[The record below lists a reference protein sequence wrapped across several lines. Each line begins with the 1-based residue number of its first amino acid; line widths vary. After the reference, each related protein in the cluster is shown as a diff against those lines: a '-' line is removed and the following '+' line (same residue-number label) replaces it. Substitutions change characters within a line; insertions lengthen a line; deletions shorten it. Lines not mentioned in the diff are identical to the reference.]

1 MTTFNIGLFGFGCVG
16 EGFYQIARE
25 DTKVDITFRKIII
38 KNLQKKRNAPAEL
51 FSDNPE
57 DIFNDEKIDLVVEL
71 INGTEEAFEIVS
83 TSIKK
88 RIPVV
93 SANKKMLAVYFTE
106 LKELVDRYST
116 PILYEGAVC
125 GAIPILRII
134 DQYFQYDQITQLEG
148 IFNGTTNYI
157 LTQQFEEN
165 RNFDETLKS
174 AQELGFAEL
183 DASSDID
190 AYDPKYK
197 LKIVAAHAFGLDVP
211 ESEILNLGIRNI
223 HKKDIAYAKNKGLK
237 YRLLAKAIKKENQV
251 SLFVLPV
258 LTKQEDTAYA
268 INNENNFASLSTKYA
283 DNHLLVGKGAGS
295 LPTGTAVYSD
305 VVSIAKSNH
314 RYHIPE
320 SIDVEFTNNASIEV
334 FVSSVNAGSISQV
347 ILDEE
352 YQVFES
358 ANYFYKIG
366 KITLKK
372 LISISKSDL
381 FIGMISENVEFE
393 IPEKSLAAT

>member
-25 DTKVDITFRKIII
+25 DRKVDINFKKIII
-38 KNLQKKRNAPAEL
+38 KNLQKQRSAPPEL
-51 FSDNPE
+51 FSDNPD
-57 DIFNDEKIDLVVEL
+57 DIFNDEEIDLVVEL

-83 TSIKK
+83 AAIKK

-106 LKELVDRYST
+106 LKELVDEYET

-125 GAIPILRII
+125 GAIPILRTI
-134 DQYFQYDQITQLEG
+134 DQYFQYDQITQVEG

-183 DASSDID
+183 DASSDVD
-190 AYDPKYK
+190 AFDPKYK
-197 LKIVAAHAFGLDVP
+197 LKIVAAHAFGLNVP

-223 HKKDIAYAKNKGLK
+223 HEKDIAYARNKGLK
-237 YRLLAKAIKKENQV
+237 YRLLARAIRKEDQV
-251 SLFVLPV
+251 SLFVLPA
-258 LTKQEDTAYA
+258 LTKQADTAYT
-268 INNENNFASLSTKYA
+268 IDNENNFVSLSTKYA

-295 LPTGTAVYSD
+295 LPTGAAVYSD
-305 VVSIAKSNH
+305 AVSILNSKNSY
-314 RYHIPE
+314 RIPNSAE
-320 SIDVEFTNNASIEV
+320 LEFTNDASIEI
-334 FVSSVNAGSISQV
+334 FVSSAHSESINQV
-347 ILDEE
+347 VLDEE

-366 KITLKK
+366 KITLDK
-372 LISISKSDL
+372 LIASAKSDV

-393 IPEKSLAAT
+393 IPEKSLATT